1 MKVKHIVYTLLIAGI
16 AYLIY
21 HRISSGHQE
30 KKQDSGPKKPMAVA
44 GIVTQAS
51 DFENNLEV
59 AGSIE
64 ANEQVDIR
72 SEVPG
77 IVMKI
82 LFTEGASV
90 QKGQILFTVNDIEL
104 RAQLAKAQTAQKL
117 ASENSRRAGLLLEK
131 EAISREEYD
140 IATADFQSAKA
151 ETQLIQAQIAKAS
164 VRAPFSGVIGLRS
177 ISPGTYVTPE
187 TLVARLVNRSQ
198 VKLTFSVP
206 EKYATQ
212 IKNGSFV
219 KFTVSGNTEVFS
231 AKIYAIEPGVAT
243 DTRTLSIRALA
254 DNPGGKLLPGS
265 FATVMLPLQEVAKAI
280 VIPTEAVVPVQNGKK
295 VFVSDRGKAK
305 EIMVET
311 ATRTQ
316 SEILVLKGLKPGD
329 TVITTGV
336 MTLKEGNPVKVGIQ
350 KNPTQ

>member
-1 MKVKHIVYTLLIAGI
+1 M
-16 AYLIY
+16 
-21 HRISSGHQE
+21 
-30 KKQDSGPKKPMAVA
+30 
-44 GIVTQAS
+44 
-51 DFENNLEV
+51 
-59 AGSIE
+59 
-64 ANEQVDIR
+64 
-72 SEVPG
+72 
-77 IVMKI
+77 
-82 LFTEGASV
+82 
-90 QKGQILFTVNDIEL
+90 
-104 RAQLAKAQTAQKL
+104 
-117 ASENSRRAGLLLEK
+117 LEK

-140 IATADFQSAKA
+140 IATANFQSAKA

-212 IKNGSFV
+212 IKNGSVV